1 MRKGGEE
8 MLLKELRKRK
18 GFSQQY
24 MANKLDIGLT
34 TYCQYENGG
43 RKIPENVAVII
54 AKILDVNIYDIF
66 LPFKFTLREN
76 NKH

>member
-1 MRKGGEE
+1 MRKRGEE

-43 RKIPENVAVII
+43 RKIPKDTAFEI
-54 AKILDVNIYDIF
+54 AKILNTNIYDIF

-76 NKH
+76 NK